1 MAFGREAIAIDGP
14 LYAYLRKSRSDDP
27 SEPVDVTLRKHRVA
41 LEALSKK
48 LQLPISKTFE
58 EVVTGDSLYVRP
70 EMMRLL
76 EAVEAG
82 ECGAVLVMDIDR
94 LGRGGMRDQGIILDA
109 LSIQGRRSS
118 HPIASMISTTTATR
132 RWLSLR
138 PSSAAEST
146 RRSTRDFNAG

>member
-109 LSIQGRRSS
+109 FKYSGTKIITPDRVYDLNDDSDE
-118 HPIASMISTTTATR
+118 